1 VYIETVSLDGTVFY
15 ENNKNQLMSTP
26 QSHKEQKEEKSQKDK
41 KQPLGQ
47 PDPETLHTTDPEEH
61 MKGPI
66 SSIMQKI
73 KEGAEENDE
82 QDRKETEEG
91 KR

>member
-1 VYIETVSLDGTVFY
+1 
-15 ENNKNQLMSTP
+15 MSAP
-26 QSHKEQKEEKSQKDK
+26 QSHKEEKDEKSKKDK

-66 SSIMQKI
+66 SSVMQKI
-73 KEGAEENDE
+73 KDGAEENDE
-82 QDRKETEEG
+82 QDRKETEQG

>member
-1 VYIETVSLDGTVFY
+1 
-15 ENNKNQLMSTP
+15 MSTP
-26 QSHKEQKEEKSQKDK
+26 QSDKEKKEEKSQKDQ

-82 QDRKETEEG
+82 QDRKETKEG

>member
-1 VYIETVSLDGTVFY
+1 
-15 ENNKNQLMSTP
+15 MSTP
-26 QSHKEQKEEKSQKDK
+26 QSHKEQKDKKSQKDK

-66 SSIMQKI
+66 SSVMQKI
-73 KEGAEENDE
+73 KEKAEDNDE
-82 QDRKETEEG
+82 QDRKEADI
-91 KR
+91 